1 MSIEFVIIPV
11 TQQFESDSYIIKS
24 KIIDSLNINVNV
36 NIEIDQNYSSSLSS
50 RINKWKKE
58 DYDIIVIEQD
68 YIETKSIIVRFSDKG
83 SKPQVME
90 LEEFIE
96 LIASFED
103 EPQEEENQH
112 EEPDMEKYNYSYQDE
127 DSKCIIV

>member
-24 KIIDSLNINVNV
+24 KIIDSLNINVN
-36 NIEIDQNYSSSLSS
+36 IEIDQNYSSSLSS
-50 RINKWKKE
+50 RINKWKKD

-103 EPQEEENQH
+103 EPQEEENQN

>member
-1 MSIEFVIIPV
+1 MSVEFVIIPV
-11 TQQFESDSYIIKS
+11 THQFESESYVIKS
-24 KIIDSLNINVNV
+24 KIIDSLNINVI
-36 NIEIDQNYSSSLSS
+36 IEIDQNYSSSLSS

-103 EPQEEENQH
+103 EPQEEENQN

>member
-11 TQQFESDSYIIKS
+11 TDQFESDSYIIKS
-24 KIIDSLNINVNV
+24 KIIDSLNINV

>member
-1 MSIEFVIIPV
+1 MSVEFVIIPV
-11 TQQFESDSYIIKS
+11 THQFESDSYIIKS
-24 KIIDSLNINVNV
+24 KIIDSLNINV

-103 EPQEEENQH
+103 EPQEEENQN

>member
-11 TQQFESDSYIIKS
+11 TDQFESESYVIKS
-24 KIIDSLNINVNV
+24 KIIDSLNINV

-103 EPQEEENQH
+103 ETQEEENQN

>member
-1 MSIEFVIIPV
+1 MSVEFVIIPV

-24 KIIDSLNINVNV
+24 KIIDSLNINV

-103 EPQEEENQH
+103 EPQEEENQN

>member
-11 TQQFESDSYIIKS
+11 TEQFESDSYIIKS
-24 KIIDSLNINVNV
+24 KIIDSLNINV

-103 EPQEEENQH
+103 ETQEQEQNQN

>member
-11 TQQFESDSYIIKS
+11 TDQFESESYVIKS
-24 KIIDSLNINVNV
+24 KIIDSLNINV

-103 EPQEEENQH
+103 EPQEEEENQN

>member
-1 MSIEFVIIPV
+1 MSIEFVILPA

-24 KIIDSLNINVNV
+24 KIIDSLNINV

>member
-1 MSIEFVIIPV
+1 MSIEFVIIPA
-11 TQQFESDSYIIKS
+11 THQFESDSYIIKS
-24 KIIDSLNINVNV
+24 KIIDSLNINV

>member
-11 TQQFESDSYIIKS
+11 TNYFESDSYDIKS
-24 KIIDSLNINVNV
+24 KLIDSLACNINM
-36 NIEIDQNYSSSLSS
+36 NIDIDQNYSDSLAS

-68 YIETKSIIVRFSDKG
+68 YIETKSIIVQFSEKN

-96 LIASFED
+96 LVASFE
-103 EPQEEENQH
+103 
-112 EEPDMEKYNYSYQDE
+112 EEPDIANIYVENYNDSYE
-127 DSKCIIV
+127 DSESICIIV